1 MRCAGLG
8 SAPQRVDGLLDPG
21 QRQLFTDVLAAQ
33 RADLAEIVRLRRSI
47 ASELRQLLRGEA
59 ADPAKVQAASKRY
72 GELDGR
78 LSYRYAMAFAR
89 LRASLSPAQ
98 QASIAR
104 LRPPAAPH
112 APKGPFIYSEP
123 VRDLTVPD
131 SAFLFAR

>member
-1 MRCAGLG
+1 M
-8 SAPQRVDGLLDPG
+8 Q
-21 QRQLFTDVLAAQ
+21 
-33 RADLAEIVRLRRSI
+33 LRRSI
-47 ASELRQLLRGEA
+47 ASELRQLLRGKA

-112 APKGPFIYSEP
+112 EPKGPFIYSEP

-131 SAFLFAR
+131 SAFLFVR